1 MTNYD
6 VLSNTVA
13 TLAKAEFQIP
23 AYQIH
28 RILDDV
34 PFVAPASSDLAFKF
48 SRIYIQGY
56 GKKQESCWLQS
67 LDCPEID
74 KAFSRNGKSWGC
86 FTRDLTWSLPKMKE
100 DKASGAIRQVLDSDR
115 LSLKKF
121 QSLTGCLNDI
131 GQMCHFF

>member
-48 SRIYIQGY
+48 SRIYTRIWEEAGIMLAP
-56 GKKQESCWLQS
+56 ES
-67 LDCPEID
+67 
-74 KAFSRNGKSWGC
+74 R
-86 FTRDLTWSLPKMKE
+86 LP
-100 DKASGAIRQVLDSDR
+100 
-115 LSLKKF
+115 
-121 QSLTGCLNDI
+121 
-131 GQMCHFF
+131 